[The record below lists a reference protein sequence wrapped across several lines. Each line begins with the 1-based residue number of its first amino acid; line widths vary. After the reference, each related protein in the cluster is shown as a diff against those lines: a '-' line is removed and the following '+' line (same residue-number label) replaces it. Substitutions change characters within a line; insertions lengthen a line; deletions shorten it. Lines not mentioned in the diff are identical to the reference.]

1 METPLIIILKTLFMH
16 CLTKQIRCHE
26 DIKLLRTLNRKVRLK
41 RQKDIERTVKINI
54 ELDYTL

>member
-16 CLTKQIRCHE
+16 SLTKQIRCHE
-26 DIKLLRTLNRKVRLK
+26 DMKLLRTLNRKVRLK

-54 ELDYTL
+54 